1 MNDLFLAAT
10 VPIVIVLLGAIYSVW
25 DAWLKQ
31 KSDCDHH
38 WNRWSDIKHG
48 DGHPYQLRNCTKC
61 NLHEQRI
68 VQ

>member
-10 VPIVIVLLGAIYSVW
+10 VPILIVLLGAIYSVW

-31 KSDCDHH
+31 KSDCDHN
-38 WNRWSDIKHG
+38 WSRWSDIKHG
-48 DGHPYQLRNCTKC
+48 DGHPYQLRSCNKC